1 MISVYKSQ
9 AWMLNIVYI
18 RASIVIFHYYMLQNK
33 QYNSRWPDI
42 LPNGHFDERTL
53 RRKDILPKGQLAEN
67 REIFWVHLERF
78 AYTVNVVCLITVNFR
93 VAAKFILFHK
103 QVCNLNFE
111 KRPFPHVDIP
121 LSIVS
126 VDVR

>member
-53 RRKDILPKGQLAEN
+53 RRKDNSPKIE
-67 REIFWVHLERF
+67 
-78 AYTVNVVCLITVNFR
+78 
-93 VAAKFILFHK
+93 KFSGFTWKGSLTRSTSF
-103 QVCNLNFE
+103 V
-111 KRPFPHVDIP
+111 
-121 LSIVS
+121 
-126 VDVR
+126 